1 MTMKRLLLS
10 ALCAVP
16 AFCMGQT
23 LLYND
28 GAMIKVQ
35 TGATLYVEGG
45 IHNTTS
51 GTIDNDGMI
60 EVKGNFINEG
70 TWDAAQANTLK
81 FSGNVDSQVS
91 PGSAVFHDVIIQKD
105 ATFNVVLAQQMTAA
119 GHMTVN
125 NNLNFNAAGA
135 SRIVTGN
142 FDLKMGAT
150 ASVTGADADEYVA
163 TTGTGMMQKTVT
175 ANGTFAFPI
184 GDLTN
189 YSPISSTYTGS
200 AYAAA
205 NIRTK
210 ANDAVH
216 PDKPTDAT
224 EYITRYW
231 DVNAT
236 GITGYSNTLTG
247 TYIPADLT
255 LGGGGTAAQ
264 VKGAVYDGT
273 EWSYAAAASGAN
285 IVIGSTNDATADFT
299 GTNFFGKVDLKVF
312 LQGPYS
318 AGSMNINLPTVPTFP
333 LTSPYPDAPA
343 TVSSI
348 PANTTDWI
356 KLELR
361 QVGSPGTILG
371 KGSAFVKNDGS
382 IVGLDGTSFA
392 RIKNGEPTA
401 LVAVFHRNHLPIRTD
416 IGLNTVMPTLHDF
429 TTGLGQA
436 YDNPGIAN
444 NDAMIDLGSGVYG
457 LFRGNVNND
466 LSINVLDS
474 GLTKTNSNPSQNNVY
489 SPYDV
494 NFDKN
499 VNVLD
504 SGLAKTA
511 SNPTKSAH
519 L

>member
-1 MTMKRLLLS
+1 
-10 ALCAVP
+10 
-16 AFCMGQT
+16 
-23 LLYND
+23 
-28 GAMIKVQ
+28 
-35 TGATLYVEGG
+35 
-45 IHNTTS
+45 
-51 GTIDNDGMI
+51 
-60 EVKGNFINEG
+60 
-70 TWDAAQANTLK
+70 
-81 FSGNVDSQVS
+81 
-91 PGSAVFHDVIIQKD
+91 VFHDVIIQKD

-264 VKGAVYDGT
+264 VKGAVYDGA

-299 GTNFFGKVDLKVF
+299 GTNFFGKTDIIAF
-312 LQGPYS
+312 LNGPYNTSTGLMSTTLNS
-318 AGSMNINLPTVPTFP
+318 AGIIP
-333 LTSPYPDAPA
+333 LTSPYADAPA
-343 TVSSI
+343 SVGAI
-348 PANTTDWI
+348 PAGVTDWI

-361 QVGSPGTILG
+361 DTGSPGTVLG
-371 KGSAFVKNDGS
+371 KASAFN
-382 IVGLDGTSFA
+382 
-392 RIKNGEPTA
+392 PTDYNFSLA
-401 LVAVFHRNHLPIRTD
+401 LAN
-416 IGLNTVMPTLHDF
+416 
-429 TTGLGQA
+429 A
-436 YDNPGIAN
+436 YDNPAITT
-444 NDAMIDLGSGVYG
+444 NDAMRLMSDGKYVMWGG
-457 LFRGNVNND
+457 NANGNVNVRYTTGSGDEAYLLGTVLMGNTATVITGPAAYNGAD
-466 LSINVLDS
+466 MNMNAIIRYTTGSGDEAFLLGNVL
-474 GLTKTNSNPSQNNVY
+474 GGN
-489 SPYDV
+489 
-494 NFDKN
+494 
-499 VNVLD
+499 
-504 SGLAKTA
+504 TA
-511 SNPTKSAH
+511 TVINQH
-519 L
+519 Q